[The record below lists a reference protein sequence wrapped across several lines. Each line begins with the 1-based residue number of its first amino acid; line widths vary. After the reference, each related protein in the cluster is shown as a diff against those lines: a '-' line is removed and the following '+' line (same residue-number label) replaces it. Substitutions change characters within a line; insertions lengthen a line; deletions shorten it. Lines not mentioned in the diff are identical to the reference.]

1 VISISTNQ
9 GLGSNATLPN
19 LLVVTAPMPL
29 HNKATQVSLTNFID
43 LLQPIANKIF
53 VNAENLNLDSL
64 RLKNVFLQSHS
75 YDTRGYGIFAK
86 ILRYGMM
93 QAQKSIELLRLF
105 REQNIHLTIF
115 FVGGALLVPMFAAK
129 LARKRILIVAT
140 GSQTKSAAAQ
150 PGAKGIIFSKFFKV
164 VETIGFLIADNISVE
179 SRNVMHFMNLDRFRS
194 KVLTDF
200 GTRYVDTERFFVAQP
215 ISKREYSVGF
225 VGRMSPEKGIINF
238 VSALPKLLS
247 EDTKTKFLIVGD
259 GPLSAEVAEKV
270 KALNNGCRV
279 LVSKWV
285 AYNELAAIY
294 NNLKVL
300 VVPSYTEGLPG
311 VVQEAMACG
320 TIVLGTKVGGIPD
333 LIIDGKTGFILNDN
347 TPDQIAEKTLSVLAQ
362 QNLQEIAQNARLL
375 ISENYSFDA
384 LVEKYRRISRTL
396 TKLN

>member
-1 VISISTNQ
+1 MISISTNQ

-53 VNAENLNLDSL
+53 VNAENLNMDSL
-64 RLKNVFLQSHS
+64 RLKNVFIQSHS

-86 ILRYGMM
+86 ILKYGMM

-105 REQNIHLTIF
+105 REQNVHLTIF

-179 SRNVMHFMNLDRFRS
+179 SRNVMHFINLDRFRS

-247 EDTKTKFLIVGD
+247 EDTKAKFLIVGD
-259 GPLSAEVAEKV
+259 GPLSAEVAKKV
-270 KALNNGCRV
+270 KALNNDCRV
-279 LVSKWV
+279 LVRKWV

-333 LIIDGKTGFILNDN
+333 LIIDGKTGFVLNDN
-347 TPDQIAEKTLSVLAQ
+347 TPDQIVEKTLSVLAQ

-384 LVEKYRRISRTL
+384 LVEKYKRISRTL